1 MTMRQVLLTG
11 AKGGVGSMLRPYLRT
26 ICETL
31 VLSDREPIDDLVANE
46 RFVAADLGDRP
57 ALEAAC
63 AGIDGIIHLG
73 GYSVEG
79 PWEEI
84 HSANIVGLWNVYEA
98 ARVAGVK
105 RVVFASSNHAM
116 GFYRR
121 RDRVGVDEPVRPDS
135 RYGIS
140 KAFGEAVGAFFADKH
155 GLRVMSIRIGN
166 VGMAPIDKR
175 RLSIWIHPE
184 DLFQLCR
191 IGLEHPELHHV
202 IVYGESL
209 NERSWWDNRTA
220 YRLGYAPVHRAEDHA
235 AAALEAQARL
245 PADAVG
251 DLFQGGAFCSIEFA
265 GDLTR
270 TGSS

>member
-1 MTMRQVLLTG
+1 MRRILLTG
-11 AKGGVGSMLRPYLRT
+11 AKGGVGGMLRPYLRG
-26 ICETL
+26 ICDEL
-31 VLSDREPIDDLVANE
+31 VLSDRETVDDLAPGE
-46 RFVAADLGDRP
+46 RFVAADLGDP
-57 ALEAAC
+57 AALEAAC
-63 AGIDGIIHLG
+63 EGVQGIVHLG

-79 PWEEI
+79 PWETI
-84 HSANIVGLWNVYEA
+84 HAANIVGLWNLYEA
-98 ARVAGVK
+98 ARGRGVE

-116 GFYRR
+116 GFYKR
-121 RDRVGVDEPVRPDS
+121 RDRVGIDEPVRPDT
-135 RYGIS
+135 RYGLS
-140 KAFGEAVGAFFADKH
+140 KAFGEATGALFADKH

-166 VGMAPIDKR
+166 VGLKPLDKR

-191 IGLEHPELHHV
+191 IGLEHPDLHHV

-220 YRLGYAPVHRAEDHA
+220 YRLGYQPLHRAEEFA
-235 AAALEAQARL
+235 AEALAAQAEL
-245 PADAVG
+245 PADPIG
-251 DLFQGGAFCSIEFA
+251 DVFQGGTFCSIEFA

>member
-1 MTMRQVLLTG
+1 MRQILLTG
-11 AKGGVGSMLRPYLRT
+11 AKGGVGKMLRPHLRG
-26 ICETL
+26 ICDTL
-31 VLSDREPIDDLVANE
+31 VLSDREAVDDLAANE
-46 RFVAADLGDRP
+46 RFVAADLGNP
-57 ALEAAC
+57 GALAAAC
-63 AGIDGIIHLG
+63 AGVDGIVHLG

-79 PWEEI
+79 PWEDI
-84 HSANIVGLWNVYEA
+84 HAANIVGLWNLYEA
-98 ARVAGVK
+98 ARGAGVK
-105 RVVFASSNHAM
+105 RVIFASSNHAM

-121 RDRVGVDEPVRPDS
+121 RDRVGTGEPVRPDS

-155 GLRVMSIRIGN
+155 GLRVLSIRIGN
-166 VGMAPIDKR
+166 VGLKPIGKR

-191 IGLEHPELHHV
+191 IGLEHPDLHHA

-220 YRLGYAPVHRAEDHA
+220 YRLGYAPVHRAEDFA
-235 AAALEAQARL
+235 AEALAAQAAL
-245 PADAVG
+245 PADPIG
-251 DLFQGGAFCSIEFA
+251 DVFQGGAFCSIEFA

-270 TGSS
+270 TGTS